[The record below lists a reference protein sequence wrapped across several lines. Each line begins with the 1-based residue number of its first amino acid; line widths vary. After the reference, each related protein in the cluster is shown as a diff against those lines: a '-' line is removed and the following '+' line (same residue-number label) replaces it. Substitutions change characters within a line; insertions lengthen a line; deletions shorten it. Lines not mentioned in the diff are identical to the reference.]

1 MAEMVQTVLS
11 YQGPWPGE
19 AVIDDEASA
28 TSWQKQSKLI
38 KKVITNTGLIK
49 YLP

>member
-1 MAEMVQTVLS
+1 MVQIVLS

-28 TSWQKQSKLI
+28 TSQQK
-38 KKVITNTGLIK
+38 
-49 YLP
+49 